1 MYQRLKSSK
10 IVLASI
16 GLFFTFMMTMTGIS
30 QTFSSHN
37 SDFAL
42 NLGLT
47 IAFLVLTVLLVKYL
61 YKNITAN
68 RSTKLYTT
76 YILSHRKV
84 ALQDLARICKKDIS
98 VVTQEVGK
106 LIEDKVLDG
115 YIDKDGFVVLSNY
128 TEPAE
133 PEKKEKIEYYE
144 LVKCSHCGATN
155 KVVLGKQNRCEYC
168 DSLLPMPQSS
178 KY

>member
-61 YKNITAN
+61 YKTITAN
-68 RSTKLYTT
+68 RSAKLYTT

-84 ALQDLARICKKDIS
+84 ALHKK
-98 VVTQEVGK
+98 
-106 LIEDKVLDG
+106 
-115 YIDKDGFVVLSNY
+115 
-128 TEPAE
+128 
-133 PEKKEKIEYYE
+133 
-144 LVKCSHCGATN
+144 
-155 KVVLGKQNRCEYC
+155 
-168 DSLLPMPQSS
+168 
-178 KY
+178 